1 MKNTWMI
8 WNPTG
13 SRREHIQRNE
23 KSINQKVRQSFLI
36 LTFSSSIKL
45 FLCPAMLDIVEI
57 RVFFIKFCFK
67 FSEQVRPESFIYRS
81 TSKLNLEIRF
91 RFLSFWIEKS
101 GISAPVAGSWQEARV
116 CCLIDRTDAGVNTGE
131 SCDTGTQSG
140 HLING
145 INIFPRIPTCSQ
157 FPSDSPVCWHHRT
170 NNKLGTDSEKSHLH
184 SISCH

>member
-1 MKNTWMI
+1 MKNQ
-8 WNPTG
+8 
-13 SRREHIQRNE
+13 S
-23 KSINQKVRQSFLI
+23 KSSTKFSYSNIFLI
-36 LTFSSSIKL
+36 Y
-45 FLCPAMLDIVEI
+45 EI
-57 RVFFIKFCFK
+57 ISMPCYSWHCWNKVFFIKFCFK

-101 GISAPVAGSWQEARV
+101 RISAPVAGSWQEARV
-116 CCLIDRTDAGVNTGE
+116 CCLIDRTDAGVNTRE
-131 SCDTGTQSG
+131 SCDTGTQSA

-145 INIFPRIPTCSQ
+145 INIFPRNPTCSQ